1 MSGESNTKAE
11 RLARAA
17 ALRDAGDLTG
27 AARIYREVAAAEP
40 GDAEPLHH
48 LGGLLAR
55 MGELAEAEAHYR
67 RALELAPQAAATARA
82 LAVLLLSQGRYPEGF
97 AFFEARHRLAQY
109 AKPELPF
116 PEWRGEHVA
125 GKRILIWPEQGLG
138 DQIQFA
144 RFAPVLKASGAEV
157 TLICWPPL
165 ARLFAGSLDVQ
176 VIAAEGAVEFPDP
189 DGWVMAMSLAERL
202 GATLE
207 TLPSQPYLRA
217 VSPGP
222 ELPPGFKVGLVTRGN
237 PVYGNDLNRSLP
249 PAAEAVLRG
258 LPARIVGLTPK
269 ETGAKDF
276 ADTAAIVE
284 ALDLVISVDT
294 AVAHLA
300 GAMGKPCWVLLPA
313 AWQDWRWLRER
324 RDSPWYPSVRLYRQ
338 PTPGDWDAVVREV
351 AADVAARL

>member
-1 MSGESNTKAE
+1 MPGEINSKAE

-17 ALRDAGDLTG
+17 ALREAGDLAG
-27 AARIYREVAAAEP
+27 AGRIYRAVAAAEP
-40 GDAEPLHH
+40 ADPEPHHH
-48 LGGLLAR
+48 LGGLYARLGDLAQ
-55 MGELAEAEAHYR
+55 AEAHYR
-67 RALELAPQAAATARA
+67 RALELAPQAAGTARA
-82 LAVLLLSQGRYPEGF
+82 FAVLLLSQGRYPEGF
-97 AFFEARHRLAQY
+97 ALFEARHRLAQY

-116 PEWRGEHVA
+116 AEWRGEAVA

-144 RFAPVLKASGAEV
+144 RFAPVLKARGAQV
-157 TLICWPPL
+157 TLLCWRPL
-165 ARLFAGSLDVQ
+165 ARLFAASLGVE
-176 VIAAEGAVEFPDP
+176 VIAADGAVEFPDP

-202 GATLE
+202 GVTLE

-217 VSPGP
+217 AGPGP

-237 PVYGNDLNRSLP
+237 PVYGNDPNRSLP
-249 PAAEAVLRG
+249 PAAAAALRG
-258 LPARIVGLTPK
+258 LPAQIIGLTLE
-269 ETGAKDF
+269 ETGARDF
-276 ADTAAIVE
+276 ADTAAIVDQ
-284 ALDLVISVDT
+284 LDLVISVDT

-338 PTPGDWDAVVREV
+338 SVPGDWGEVVGEIEADL
-351 AADVAARL
+351 AALL